1 MVSRAGPWVDF
12 PVEYY
17 QEQVR
22 DILGWLRAGESGVV
36 VGMSGASKSN
46 LRFYVPFSF
55 Q

>member
-36 VGMSGASKSN
+36 VGMSGAGKSN
-46 LRFYVPFSF
+46 LGFYVPFSF